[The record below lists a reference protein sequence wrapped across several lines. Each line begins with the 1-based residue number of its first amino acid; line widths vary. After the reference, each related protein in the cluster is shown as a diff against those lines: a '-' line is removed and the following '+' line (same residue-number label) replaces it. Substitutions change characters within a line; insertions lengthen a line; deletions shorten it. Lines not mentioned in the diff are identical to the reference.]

1 MVRFFFFL
9 SGFCLIAQISESQ
22 KGGRFERHMNLMSS
36 PGIVFYTKHQIY
48 FLAQAI
54 NQTYMLLK
62 LLLSLTEKGHYVCF
76 IYPFSL
82 GLVLFINSYALYN
95 IQ

>member
-54 NQTYMLLK
+54 NQTHMLLK
-62 LLLSLTEKGHYVCF
+62 LLLSLNGKRTLCMFYLSLLTGISFVHKLICF
-76 IYPFSL
+76 
-82 GLVLFINSYALYN
+82 V
-95 IQ
+95 